1 MKYKL
6 ILKWSSIVIIA
17 ILIIYSIYKIFSS
30 KKEKKEYYYIGMRP
44 APLPVNWQQQISDQF
59 AKQRADTKWF
69 DDLVVAHP
77 GMKQYYERMNNTND
91 LAYTVAPDGDAR
103 GVGKLLANG
112 KIELADGSH
121 TVVDASTKLVLEG
134 PPPPFRSVWLKAF
147 LANNEGAKKFGN
159 RLTVSNNVLY
169 LDGTTNLGYTDD
181 DHTGLIRPSYKNTTT
196 MGNQFIPIDVIFGLI
211 GGSSSSDEC
220 FDFLG
225 IGNFFKN
232 SFESAYNFV
241 KDRVVGPALDWLK
254 KEGEG
259 FIKTM
264 IDIGNKIGCY
274 ARKWAVEIYNTAK
287 DTINKIKDFFV
298 GIYDKVKDFVLGAVN
313 YIYDNI
319 IKLVPDIWNKYIK
332 PALGNISNFITGG
345 ALCEYKVSRNLS
357 RLEAVQTIQPV
368 IMPVLSEALTQVVK
382 DTIEVAAGASIA
394 LSPFIPFLELIYP
407 LVDPYIQDQ
416 LVPLFIKLS
425 EVDFMV
431 TALTEMVDN
440 TALPL
445 ADGSVCGYLNYSGDS
460 TDFTLNSN
468 ESGEGLDD
476 SGWD

>member
-1 MKYKL
+1 MKFN
-6 ILKWSSIVIIA
+6 IKWFLVIILLFV
-17 ILIIYSIYKIFSS
+17 ISFFIFKLTNIFDNS
-30 KKEKKEYYYIGMRP
+30 KKENYYIGMKRTTVP
-44 APLPVNWQQQISDQF
+44 SDWQQQISDQF

-77 GMKQYYERMNNTND
+77 GMKKYYFRVND
-91 LAYTVAPDGDAR
+91 LNDLSYTTTVDGETK
-103 GVGKLLANG
+103 GIGKLLANG

-121 TVVDASTKLVLEG
+121 TVVDALSLLVLEG

-225 IGNFFKN
+225 IGSFFKN

-254 KEGEG
+254 KEGEA

-274 ARKWAVEIYNTAK
+274 ARKWAIQIYNTAK

-298 GIYDKVKDFVLGAVN
+298 GIYDKVKDFVMSAVN
-313 YIYDNI
+313 YIYNNI

-332 PALGNISNFITGG
+332 PALGNISNIVTGG
-345 ALCEYKVSRNLS
+345 SLCEYKVSRKLS
-357 RLEAVQTIQPV
+357 KLEAVQTIQPV
-368 IMPVLSEALTQVVK
+368 IMPVISESLTQAVK
-382 DTIEVAAGASIA
+382 DMIEVAAGASVA
-394 LSPFIPFLELIYP
+394 LSPFIPLLELIYP

-416 LVPLFIKLS
+416 LVPLFVKLS

-440 TALPL
+440 TALKL
-445 ADGSVCGYLNYSGDS
+445 ADGSVCGYLEYSGDS
-460 TDFTLNSN
+460 TDFASNSTD
-468 ESGEGLDD
+468 SGEGLND
-476 SGWD
+476 SGWI